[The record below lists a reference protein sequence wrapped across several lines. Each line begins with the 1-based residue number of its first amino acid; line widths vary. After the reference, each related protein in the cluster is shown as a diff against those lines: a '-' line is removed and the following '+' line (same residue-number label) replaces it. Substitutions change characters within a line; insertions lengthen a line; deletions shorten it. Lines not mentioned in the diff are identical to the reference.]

1 MRIISLSKIKKMS
14 NAIDHEKKERVDKAA
29 TMEKVPL
36 LQLDRLIKE
45 RRAHALEQNVEAV
58 ESLNQMIKQLLAL

>member
-1 MRIISLSKIKKMS
+1 MQ

-36 LQLDRLIKE
+36 LQLARLIKE
-45 RRAHALEQNVEAV
+45 RRAHALEQNVDAV
-58 ESLNQMIKQLLAL
+58 EMLNQMIRQLLAL

>member
-1 MRIISLSKIKKMS
+1 MS

-36 LQLDRLIKE
+36 VKLDQLIKE
-45 RRAHALEQNVEAV
+45 RRLYALEQNSEAV
-58 ESLNQMIKQLLAL
+58 EALNQMIRQLLAL

>member
-1 MRIISLSKIKKMS
+1 MS

-29 TMEKVPL
+29 AMDRVPL

-45 RRAHALEQNVEAV
+45 RRAHALEQNSEAV
-58 ESLNQMIKQLLAL
+58 EALNQMIRQLLAL